1 MKEVT
6 LRLNASLIR
15 VPPETKKKQLPA
27 RSRAVLPVLERRE
40 QASKAL
46 FRELT
51 ELLGQTGLERIC

>member
-1 MKEVT
+1 M
-6 LRLNASLIR
+6 RLNASLIR